1 MRRTSRTVA
10 SLALAGVAWLST
22 GAAAQPV
29 LTADD
34 AVKLALQRN
43 SQMINASAD
52 VLSARGGLYGAFSGL
67 LPHLSAGLSR
77 SGSRVDKASGSS
89 LFGSFVTPSATTDRE
104 SYSTSPQLSGSW
116 QLLNLSSIA
125 GLRSAHAGLKA
136 TELTRK
142 ATRADV
148 ALATRQQ
155 YYQVVQATKLIGV
168 ASQALTLAR
177 DSERR
182 VRVLF
187 EVGSVSR
194 SDVLQAQVQT
204 AQSQMDSIVACQALL
219 VQRDLL
225 AMQIG
230 IEETRLGEVD
240 TVLAFTPR
248 EFDEV
253 GLLDEAAANRP
264 DLKAAVLQL
273 KAAKAGLSSAR
284 LSRLPYVSVAGS
296 AGFDLST
303 AFRQKS
309 YGTTR
314 VFGPPH
320 VHPDGTDSLPVYQ
333 DLVEEIPT
341 PETSGNSKVHRQ
353 YGASI
358 TLNWDFF
365 DGLATDSRNATARAR
380 LMRAQNAYD
389 VLHRNLAGEVHE
401 AALTYQQV
409 LASEAVA
416 QAAVASATE
425 NMKLTQQKY
434 NVGSATILDLIT
446 AQVALARAQSQ
457 LVNALAAI
465 RVAEARIDRVRG
477 RGV

>member
-1 MRRTSRTVA
+1 
-10 SLALAGVAWLST
+10 
-22 GAAAQPV
+22 
-29 LTADD
+29 
-34 AVKLALQRN
+34 
-43 SQMINASAD
+43 
-52 VLSARGGLYGAFSGL
+52 
-67 LPHLSAGLSR
+67 
-77 SGSRVDKASGSS
+77 
-89 LFGSFVTPSATTDRE
+89 
-104 SYSTSPQLSGSW
+104 
-116 QLLNLSSIA
+116 
-125 GLRSAHAGLKA
+125 
-136 TELTRK
+136 
-142 ATRADV
+142 
-148 ALATRQQ
+148 
-155 YYQVVQATKLIGV
+155 
-168 ASQALTLAR
+168 
-177 DSERR
+177 
-182 VRVLF
+182 
-187 EVGSVSR
+187 
-194 SDVLQAQVQT
+194 
-204 AQSQMDSIVACQALL
+204 
-219 VQRDLL
+219 
-225 AMQIG
+225 
-230 IEETRLGEVD
+230 
-240 TVLAFTPR
+240 
-248 EFDEV
+248 
-253 GLLDEAAANRP
+253 
-264 DLKAAVLQL
+264 
-273 KAAKAGLSSAR
+273 
-284 LSRLPYVSVAGS
+284 
-296 AGFDLST
+296 
-303 AFRQKS
+303 
-309 YGTTR
+309 
-314 VFGPPH
+314 
-320 VHPDGTDSLPVYQ
+320 VYQ